1 MFKSQDILLICI
13 IIILIIV
20 ICYYK
25 NNNKE
30 GFVSDQIFDIE
41 KLKEVN
47 DKLEG
52 EADKIEQIK
61 TNFNNMI
68 TRYKDQYYVKVGENY
83 EIYDKYNDVH
93 KDKDKLKL
101 SKLIDINNL
110 VKLNTKLINEI
121 KNNPFDEFYKKIIE
135 SLIKERL
142 EDLQEISIKLQEEKL
157 ENEEANKKIAIKSIK
172 HIDSSVMFDL
182 EKLNNDE
189 GDDNIYKIKYINDNN
204 DNNEGCNNKCLTFK
218 KSFDGLDESDV
229 NYNKDDYYS
238 FDECSTEQNKKQQLK
253 VNHIRLDN
261 KCYKNDLVC
270 LNKNDHKPN
279 VKSVKECEND
289 KDSYIGYEAD
299 DTGKSISDCYKDL
312 KTHLKYDKN
321 TYVKNHND
329 ILTYKDQK
337 NKDIVSPLSITT
349 SNIEFLPN
357 DFVVITPSDQS
368 NYEPKQCLTVDNDGL
383 SFQDCNLFENQRFN
397 YERV

>member
-52 EADKIEQIK
+52 EAEKIEQIK

-68 TRYKDQYYVKVGENY
+68 TRYKDQDYVKVGENY
-83 EIYDKYNDVH
+83 EIYDKNNVAH
-93 KDKDKLKL
+93 KDQDKLKL

-142 EDLQEISIKLQEEKL
+142 EDLQKISIKLQEEKI
-157 ENEEANKKIAIKSIK
+157 ENEEANKNIAIKSIK

-238 FDECSTEQNKKQQLK
+238 FDECSTEQNKTQLLK
-253 VNHIRLDN
+253 VNHIRLDY

-270 LNKNDHKPN
+270 LNKSDHILN
-279 VKSVKECEND
+279 EKSIEECEND

-321 TYVKNHND
+321 NYVKNHND
-329 ILTYKDQK
+329 ILTYKDK
-337 NKDIVSPLSITT
+337 SNKDIVSPLSITT

-357 DFVVITPSDQS
+357 DFVVITPNDQS